1 MIRNLQRLLPPAKLE
16 KWWEMSVDP
25 WCQERRAFADLVIK
39 KHQSSLHGEKQT
51 LQLALHAIL
60 PTMCVNL
67 DVLSLLNSMHDL
79 GPRTMYP
86 HFRNYLLS
94 ICLDRNHGKPR
105 LASDPPYPRASL
117 FLPPSCTKC
126 AINCGDMAGSSPRR
140 TSCFRTKGCS
150 NIAISESSL
159 QWHNSMY
166 ICINMWD
173 VCT

>member
-1 MIRNLQRLLPPAKLE
+1 MP
-16 KWWEMSVDP
+16 
-25 WCQERRAFADLVIK
+25 
-39 KHQSSLHGEKQT
+39 GEKSLCRRFGDQKASIISPWWKT
-51 LQLALHAIL
+51 NTATGAAIL

-67 DVLSLLNSMHDL
+67 DFMNRSETLHDVLSLLDLMHDL

-86 HFRNYLLS
+86 HFRNYLLI

-126 AINCGDMAGSSPRR
+126 ATNCGDMAGSSPRR

-166 ICINMWD
+166 ICMYMWD